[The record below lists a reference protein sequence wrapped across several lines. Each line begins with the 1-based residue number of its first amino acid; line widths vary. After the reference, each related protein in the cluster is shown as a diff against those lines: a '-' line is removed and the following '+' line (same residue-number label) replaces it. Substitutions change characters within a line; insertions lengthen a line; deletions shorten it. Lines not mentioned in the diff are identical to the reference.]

1 MREVWA
7 MPLLETCTDHVR
19 GEGFFTIT
27 AAETWSIAMVKRLK
41 AKYPEEVE
49 IRITNPDGSV
59 VARFPFA
66 WMRIVPKRKT
76 GAHLIENLHGAVG
89 REVIGPH
96 SGEQAPPHT
105 GIPQA

>member
-1 MREVWA
+1 

-19 GEGFFTIT
+19 GEAFFTIT

-49 IRITNPDGSV
+49 IRITNPDGSM
-59 VARFPFA
+59 VARLPFA
-66 WMRIVPKRKT
+66 WMRIVPKKAISEEHRAKLADVLSRSRAT
-76 GAHLIENLHGAVG
+76 GGNT
-89 REVIGPH
+89 PN
-96 SGEQAPPHT
+96 SGEQATLHI